1 MKLLLTTLIPKV
13 WSLGRGGYCSLE
25 PLPQFFHSQTRR
37 KMARKELVAILYG
50 LPTCLV
56 GMFMQTYHFALLVA
70 GFALPKSRC
79 KLQAI

>member
-1 MKLLLTTLIPKV
+1 MKLLLTFLIPKV

-25 PLPQFFHSQTRR
+25 RFPQFLHLQTWR
-37 KMARKELVAILYG
+37 KMATKELVAILYG

-56 GMFMQTYHFALLVA
+56 GMFMQSYHFALLVA

-79 KLQAI
+79 KLQAM